1 MGMLWPKR
9 KIKEFAN
16 VIGGGTPSKK
26 VPDYFNGGISWITPK
41 DLSGYQSRFI
51 SEGANNITELGLKK
65 SSAKLLPKSTI
76 LFSSRAP
83 IGYVV
88 IANKPLSTNQG
99 FRNLVCDQSMV
110 SVDFVYYIL
119 KQSVPAIEAI
129 SSGAT
134 FKEVSGTI
142 LGNFEVPLPP
152 LYIQKKIAAILSA
165 YDDLIEN
172 NLRRI
177 TILEDMVQ
185 LIYRE
190 WFVHFRFPGHEKIKI
205 VDSPLGKIPEGWE
218 VKKLKDVLE
227 LKYGKALKKTDRLDG
242 DVPVYGSS
250 GIVGFHNNYLVQG
263 PGIIVGR
270 KGNVG
275 SVFWSDEDFYP
286 IDTTYF
292 VSSILPLRFLFYELQ
307 NKNFINNDAAVPGLN
322 RNQAYSLELVVPTDD
337 MLLKFCRVADDLE
350 KQANI
355 LIKKNDILHQT
366 RDLLLPKLISGEL
379 DVSDLD
385 IKLPEEVSA

>member
-152 LYIQKKIAAILSA
+152 LYIQKK
-165 YDDLIEN
+165 
-172 NLRRI
+172 
-177 TILEDMVQ
+177 
-185 LIYRE
+185 
-190 WFVHFRFPGHEKIKI
+190 
-205 VDSPLGKIPEGWE
+205 SPP
-218 VKKLKDVLE
+218 
-227 LKYGKALKKTDRLDG
+227 
-242 DVPVYGSS
+242 SS
-250 GIVGFHNNYLVQG
+250 
-263 PGIIVGR
+263 P
-270 KGNVG
+270 
-275 SVFWSDEDFYP
+275 
-286 IDTTYF
+286 
-292 VSSILPLRFLFYELQ
+292 
-307 NKNFINNDAAVPGLN
+307 
-322 RNQAYSLELVVPTDD
+322 PT
-337 MLLKFCRVADDLE
+337 M
-350 KQANI
+350 
-355 LIKKNDILHQT
+355 T
-366 RDLLLPKLISGEL
+366 
-379 DVSDLD
+379 
-385 IKLPEEVSA
+385 